1 MLTLTENACDIVK
14 RYAEHPDTPDE
25 AGLRISTT
33 PGDQLT
39 VSTADQPVAGDQV
52 VDQGGAKVFLDQSA
66 AEQLDAMMLDAS
78 LDEAGNVQFG
88 ILAQA

>member
-1 MLTLTENACDIVK
+1 MLTLTENARSIVK

-39 VSTADQPVAGDQV
+39 VSTADEPVAGDQV
-52 VDQGGAKVFLDQSA
+52 VDDDGAKVFLDASA
-66 AEQLDAMMLDAS
+66 AEQLDTMVLDAN

-88 ILAQA
+88 LLAQA